1 MDHAK
6 PTEERLR
13 EFNSIILEYGSD
25 TSDPVEVRPYT
36 FKVTQPGH
44 GFEFTSGPL
53 VLRVYAPST
62 YPDISPTFKVQP
74 LMFESMETSK
84 ETPLVGVTNLK
95 LAEIEARLHL
105 IARENKGTMYLR
117 DLIEEVRT
125 FSEDLCG
132 AFSEDSEEDVGIGE
146 PVDAD
151 AQYGVSTNVQHWVD
165 RQLVSGLERMDAAR
179 AQSYMGDTALQTI
192 INGLPPYLELLH
204 AELVLKPSLV
214 KQFDEA
220 REKLKKKYAEEA
232 SRRGASR
239 RMQDVTVDKFTRID
253 VVYHGTLRRHV
264 AGIVQSGFT
273 ISGENNKGGGD
284 IPTYGVGTYTSP
296 DLPYTVSYSDHTIKA
311 PKLLPGQKVI
321 VCAALMGR
329 RYQVRLGG
337 ISELRRNPD
346 LLKGY
351 DSHVSPSGD
360 EYVVFNPE
368 HLLPLYVLHLK
379 NPVASSAALKR
390 AWNAPGPIDDPRA
403 MDPSSALYGA
413 SADLSLL
420 ARRKLLTAQA
430 RKHFPYGFGPAS
442 GTKFVVEEIA
452 PVDDDEEEW
461 GDYQEDRFEKLLD
474 EIDGVG
480 EFQKMRLK

>member
-1 MDHAK
+1 MDHAS
-6 PTEERLR
+6 PIEERLR
-13 EFNSIILEYGSD
+13 EFQSIALEYGSD
-25 TSDPVEVRPYT
+25 TSDFAEDRPHT

-62 YPDISPTFKVQP
+62 YPDFSPTFRVQAVVS
-74 LMFESMETSK
+74 ENTEK
-84 ETPLVGVTNLK
+84 EEETPLVGVSNLK

-105 IARENKGTMYLR
+105 IAREKKGTLFLR

-125 FSEDLCG
+125 FSEDLCE
-132 AFSEDSEEDVGIGE
+132 AFSDDSEEDVCTGE

-151 AQYGVSTNVQHWVD
+151 AQYGVNANVQHWVD
-165 RQLVSGLERMDAAR
+165 RQFVGGLERMDAAR
-179 AQSYMGDTALQTI
+179 AQSYMGDTTIQTI

-239 RMQDVTVDKFTRID
+239 RLQDVTVDKLTQID

-264 AGIVQSGFT
+264 AGIVQSGFAV
-273 ISGENNKGGGD
+273 SGQNNKGGGE

-296 DLPYTVSYSDHTIKA
+296 DLPYSVSYSDHTIKA

-329 RYQVRLGG
+329 RFQVRFGG
-337 ISELRRNPD
+337 ISEMRRNPD

-351 DSHVSPSGD
+351 DSHVSPSGY

-390 AWNAPGPIDDPRA
+390 AWNAPGPIIDSCSV
-403 MDPSSALYGA
+403 DPSSALYGA

-461 GDYQEDRFEKLLD
+461 GEYQEDRFEKLLD